1 MRLSYRNELNAK
13 IIAGTYN
20 KPLDRPDW
28 YTIKAVSGEETEIFI
43 YDYIGWPYN
52 DAGELVRAMA
62 DIKDTPILARLNSPG
77 GDVFDG
83 IAILNAFANHPGG
96 VTVRIESLAASIASV
111 LAMGGRKVEAYQN
124 TMMMIHNSW
133 VIAAGNRKELIEIA
147 DILEQID
154 ENMVDAYT
162 GKTKLGKRAVR
173 DMMAAETW
181 MNAKTMKEK
190 GFVDEILKSGQGVKA
205 EFDLSI
211 FDNVPDEFISNTA
224 DTGGNLTRKETE
236 RALRNAGASRDYARA
251 VAAKGATVS
260 EIDVEMV
267 TELLK
272 LKMLIGGN

>member
-1 MRLSYRNELNAK
+1 MKLSYRNELNAK

-20 KPLDRPDW
+20 KPLDKPDW
-28 YTIKAVSGEETEIFI
+28 YTIKAVSGEEAEIFI

-52 DAGELVRAMA
+52 DAGELARAMA
-62 DIKDTPILARLNSPG
+62 DIKDTPILARVNSPG

-133 VIAAGNRKELIEIA
+133 VVAAGNRKELIEIS

-190 GFVDEILKSGQGVKA
+190 GFVDEVLKSGKGAKA

-211 FDNVPDEFISNTA
+211 YANAPDGISEGQ
-224 DTGGNLTRKETE
+224 GGRDLTRKETE
-236 RALRNAGASRDYARA
+236 RALRNAGASREYARA
-251 VAAKGATVS
+251 LAAKRADAS
-260 EIDVEMV
+260 ED
-267 TELLK
+267 ELIVIAQKTLT
-272 LKMLIGGN
+272 LFGGNNHGN